1 MLIQEQS
8 IEKFLKLQGSFER
21 GILLLSP
28 QSRASLAKEWKIS
41 EKQTHLILA
50 HFFESRGIQAVLDI
64 EVFIH
69 LIRQWEYK
77 SFLGFKG
84 K

>member
-1 MLIQEQS
+1 LIQEQS
-8 IEKFLKLQGSFER
+8 IEKFLSLQGKFDR

-28 QSRASLAKEWKIS
+28 QSRASLSKAWKVS
-41 EKQTHLILA
+41 EKETHFIIS

-69 LIRQWEYK
+69 LVRQWEYN
-77 SFLGFKG
+77 SFLNFTGIS
-84 K
+84 